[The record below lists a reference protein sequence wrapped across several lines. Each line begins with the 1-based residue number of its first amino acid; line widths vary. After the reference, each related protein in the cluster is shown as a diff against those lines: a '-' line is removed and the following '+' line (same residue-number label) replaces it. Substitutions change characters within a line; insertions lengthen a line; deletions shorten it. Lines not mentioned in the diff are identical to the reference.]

1 MRKAL
6 NIIVPILICF
16 LVGMTASYFQADAIQ
31 TWYPTLNKPSL
42 TPPNIAFP
50 IAWSIIYLLMGTS
63 IGLILNSNII
73 NKRKISLL
81 FILQLL
87 FNFSWSFSFFYLQN
101 PLLGLINI
109 LILDILV
116 VFYILRSYKV
126 FKASSYLFLP
136 YLIWIT
142 FATYLN
148 AYIWIA
154 N

>member
-31 TWYPTLNKPSL
+31 TWYPTLNKPIL
-42 TPPNIAFP
+42 TPPNIIFP
-50 IAWSIIYLLMGTS
+50 IAWSIIYLLMGAS
-63 IGLILNSNII
+63 IGLVLNSSTPE
-73 NKRKISLL
+73 KRKIGIL

-116 VFYILRSYKV
+116 LMYIIKTYKA
-126 FKASSYLFLP
+126 FKVSSYLFLP
-136 YLIWIT
+136 YIIWIA

-148 AYIWIA
+148 GYIWLA